1 MKWFKVKLK
10 SETLGSWLAESG
22 KPHKWDSLAV
32 FVASFIK
39 LFCVISVRVA
49 SAEAD
54 MEVNPVFRT
63 IVAIE
68 RCSSFSAYSS
78 MFGDQEREGCF
89 LVKLGVEPG

>member
-1 MKWFKVKLK
+1 MLKWFNVKFK

-22 KPHKWDSLAV
+22 EPHKWDSLDV

-49 SAEAD
+49 SADAD

-68 RCSSFSAYSS
+68 RWSSFSAYSS
-78 MFGDQEREGCF
+78 IFGEKEVGGFGLDYG
-89 LVKLGVEPG
+89 